1 MRNTEE
7 ELANEKIS
15 DDMIQFTAQGDKEME
30 NERIFKDPNEF
41 YLKFFLICLL
51 ILEREEGREREKE
64 RH

>member
-41 YLKFFLICLL
+41 YLKFF
-51 ILEREEGREREKE
+51 
-64 RH
+64 